1 MILES
6 SRQADAQN
14 LGPTLP
20 KDFADLLKPA
30 WTMESMMGFLV
41 VSSYPNDWQ
50 PDQLEGVP
58 LYEQRK
64 FFKLWGSKFKVVDQD
79 GPRMNHVFRPKSQ
92 GYHFFLNTGGVCR
105 VPSSGVK
112 IQKGW
117 YRMTNSGWLLEHSWT
132 SFSEKG
138 TWINHAWLIFFQEG
152 RNLCLS
158 NWLSKHILN
167 NWFHRYSGASNWVAT
182 G

>member
-1 MILES
+1 MAMGFCILLCFLECSGVSQDDFSMILES

-79 GPRMNHVFRPKSQ
+79 GPRMNHVFFGQNHK
-92 GYHFFLNTGGVCR
+92 GIIFFWILCR

-112 IQKGW
+112 IQNGW
-117 YRMTNSGWLLEHSWT
+117 CRMTNSGWLLEHSWT
-132 SFSEKG
+132 SFSEKWRELTMLG
-138 TWINHAWLIFFQEG
+138 WY
-152 RNLCLS
+152 
-158 NWLSKHILN
+158 ILP
-167 NWFHRYSGASNWVAT
+167 R
-182 G
+182 